1 MNQNASPTTHST
13 AVADQRHN
21 QAGSP
26 RTPEVSN
33 VMRAAVR
40 NYLAKLEAE
49 LRGRRSR
56 GDRLGGWRSATSTT
70 NDPRTLERYH
80 QQISALLI
88 AEGLPYLRSQ
98 APLSG
103 APAGLRRAVA
113 EYLQN
118 HPEIFTRMEAAVF
131 RPEPLHDFS
140 QRDLLQALV
149 SAPAP
154 LDAGDADADIAGLLA
169 GANFLAGEQRNRSLA
184 RAGEHFVLAF
194 ERQRLHALGLDKYA
208 DTVEHSAVELGDHAG
223 YDVQSWETDGSAV
236 FIRIKTTRYGPET
249 PFYLTENE
257 LAVAATYGRSYV
269 IYRVFDF
276 PEDPRIYL
284 VTGPL
289 EQRCTLR
296 PTSFRATPC

>member
-13 AVADQRHN
+13 AVAGQRDN
-21 QAGSP
+21 QAGS
-26 RTPEVSN
+26 TPEVTN

-49 LRGRRSR
+49 LRRSRPR
-56 GDRLGGWRSATSTT
+56 GDRLGGWRSPASRTS
-70 NDPRTLERYH
+70 DSQALGRYH

-98 APLSG
+98 SPLSG
-103 APAGLRRAVA
+103 APAGLRLAVA

-154 LDAGDADADIAGLLA
+154 LDAGGADANIGGVLA

-223 YDVQSWETDGSAV
+223 YDVQSWDSDGSAI

-257 LAVAATYGRSYV
+257 LAMAANYGHSYV
-269 IYRVFDF
+269 IYRLFDF

-284 VTGPL
+284 VSGPL
-289 EQRCTLR
+289 ERRCKLR
-296 PTSFRATPC
+296 PTSFRATPY

>member
-1 MNQNASPTTHST
+1 MKQNASHTTHST
-13 AVADQRHN
+13 AVAGQRDK
-21 QAGSP
+21 QAVSP
-26 RTPEVSN
+26 RTPEVTN
-33 VMRAAVR
+33 LMRAAVR
-40 NYLAKLEAE
+40 DYLAKLEAD
-49 LRGRRSR
+49 LRVRRS
-56 GDRLGGWRSATSTT
+56 GGGHHGGWRSITSTT
-70 NDPRTLERYH
+70 GDPQTLERYH

-88 AEGLPYLRSQ
+88 AQGLPYLRSQ
-98 APLSG
+98 SPVSG
-103 APAGLRRAVA
+103 AAPGLRLAVA

-131 RPEPLHDFS
+131 RPEPLHDFG
-140 QRDLLQALV
+140 QRDLLQVLV
-149 SAPAP
+149 SVPAP
-154 LDAGDADADIAGLLA
+154 LDGGAGADSADLLA

-223 YDVQSWETDGSAV
+223 YDVQSWEPNGSAI
-236 FIRIKTTRYGPET
+236 FIRVKTTRYGPET

-257 LAVAATYGRSYV
+257 LAMAEAYGQSYV

-276 PEDPRIYL
+276 PENPRIYL
-284 VTGPL
+284 VSGPL

-296 PTSFRATPC
+296 PASFRATPS